1 MLCGRGGCQHH
12 LREHKPVWSRLL
24 QAPERERERQLRPLQ
39 EQHLQP
45 PLPRPPRGP
54 ARQAHLARF
63 PPRGHVSKFRRN
75 GRWLGRT
82 VPTEQEHR
90 NARAAKSRFQRS
102 HGHTSCLCLRVRKPP
117 PHREP
122 SGGSLPLPGDALR
135 QLWPHP
141 VCGWVLLPEAHQ
153 QTPQGLLR
161 EKQSSCPAAWRSRC
175 HDSPA
180 TALSAEAAL
189 CQARAALGQGHGP
202 HCHLLGGGPGQQRL
216 TRGPTHNSAH
226 RLGENPAHKGQAL
239 PSKASGQ
246 VLQVLVHPRNGRWPE
261 AVGDQGRGRPGSHLP
276 VTPARLAWSP
286 WTCGGCAARGPVPAP
301 AGLETHRWPW
311 LVTDRRGS
319 PRERSTR
326 GHLSRTGPDT
336 GLPRFSVG
344 TGVSPSASTSQGP
357 EAGPVPLPHRGACP
371 KHSQSAHT

>member
-1 MLCGRGGCQHH
+1 MLCGCGGCQHH

-161 EKQSSCPAAWRSRC
+161 EKQSPCPAAWRSRC

-246 VLQVLVHPRNGRWPE
+246 VWTQPLTQR
-261 AVGDQGRGRPGSHLP
+261 DYLP
-276 VTPARLAWSP
+276 AA
-286 WTCGGCAARGPVPAP
+286 GAARGCFFPP
-301 AGLETHRWPW
+301 H
-311 LVTDRRGS
+311 S
-319 PRERSTR
+319 C
-326 GHLSRTGPDT
+326 
-336 GLPRFSVG
+336 SV
-344 TGVSPSASTSQGP
+344 
-357 EAGPVPLPHRGACP
+357 
-371 KHSQSAHT
+371 

>member
-1 MLCGRGGCQHH
+1 MLCGCGGCQHH

-90 NARAAKSRFQRS
+90 NARAAKSR
-102 HGHTSCLCLRVRKPP
+102 P
-117 PHREP
+117 
-122 SGGSLPLPGDALR
+122 
-135 QLWPHP
+135 
-141 VCGWVLLPEAHQ
+141 
-153 QTPQGLLR
+153 
-161 EKQSSCPAAWRSRC
+161 CPAAWRSRC

-261 AVGDQGRGRPGSHLP
+261 AVGDQGRGRPGSHSP

-286 WTCGGCAARGPVPAP
+286 RTCGGCAARGPVPAP

>member
-1 MLCGRGGCQHH
+1 MWTA
-12 LREHKPVWSRLL
+12 V
-24 QAPERERERQLRPLQ
+24 
-39 EQHLQP
+39 
-45 PLPRPPRGP
+45 
-54 ARQAHLARF
+54 
-63 PPRGHVSKFRRN
+63 

-161 EKQSSCPAAWRSRC
+161 EKQSPCPAAWRSRC

-261 AVGDQGRGRPGSHLP
+261 AVGDQGRGRPGSHSP

-286 WTCGGCAARGPVPAP
+286 RTCGGCAARGPVPAP